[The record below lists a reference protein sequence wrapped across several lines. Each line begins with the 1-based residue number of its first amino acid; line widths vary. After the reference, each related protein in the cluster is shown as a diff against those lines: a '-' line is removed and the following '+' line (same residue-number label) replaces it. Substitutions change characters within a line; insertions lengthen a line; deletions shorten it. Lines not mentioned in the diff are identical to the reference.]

1 MRYEIILDN
10 LRFLDENMLGLIGFM
25 PLQLSLLGEM
35 PLQKQDLEICH
46 SNFLIVVPM
55 PFCTLQENNGS
66 KYTCISMC
74 AVEFTIIPVFSTFWL
89 FRPSKYSKNSNFGQN
104 FELFRKI

>member
-35 PLQKQDLEICH
+35 PLQ
-46 SNFLIVVPM
+46 
-55 PFCTLQENNGS
+55 
-66 KYTCISMC
+66 
-74 AVEFTIIPVFSTFWL
+74 
-89 FRPSKYSKNSNFGQN
+89 
-104 FELFRKI
+104 